1 VVRAQSKTPFQRRSS
16 HNSDRNNRV
25 ISDQRGVFT
34 GAKRS
39 IRYPRLFR
47 RIQCIDR
54 ENDNTLIFLT
64 NNTDLPAEPIAAL
77 STNRWHVALFLR
89 WITQHLR
96 IPSCYGVSETA
107 VTPQIWIGVSVSVL
121 CAIIRKR
128 LRLTTNLSTR
138 SPIVDTTLF
147 ETIPFYQLLT
157 ESHYKPK
164 PMEVSQQLNVF
175 DF

>member
-1 VVRAQSKTPFQRRSS
+1 
-16 HNSDRNNRV
+16 V